1 MEWFRNLGRGILD
14 WLPGLLAAVLILV
27 AAWLLATL
35 VKFLVVKILRA
46 TKMDEKV
53 NRLGVSGEKAANT
66 TEYLGQLAFIIVF
79 VLFLPMVFARLGL
92 TGVAEPISGIVNSVV
107 AFLPNLVAAAL
118 ILYIGLFVARIIR
131 DLVTPL
137 LNRVGVDK
145 LQQKAGVA
153 PSESTSLSTV
163 LGYVIYA
170 IVLIPIIIAALEVLQ
185 VTAISQPAI
194 AMLNTVFEY
203 IPRIITAVV
212 IIAIGAFIA
221 KLAANLLTQVLRS
234 VGADAFVSRVFGDT
248 NVAGRS
254 FSLTRVLGI
263 VVNVLI
269 LLFFVVEALGTLQL
283 DVLTTI
289 GAGIIAYLPNVLAA
303 VLILVVAW
311 LVSGW
316 LDRLLREN
324 VRQGATLGLLT
335 RGAIMLLAAFMV
347 LNQLRVATVIVNY
360 GFLFIIAGA
369 ALAFALSFGLGGR
382 EFASRKLE
390 KLDAKIAEVEIEEK
404 KSEE

>member
-46 TKMDEKV
+46 TKLDEKV
-53 NRLGVSGEKAANT
+53 NRLGVAGEKAANT
-66 TEYLGQLAFIIVF
+66 TEYLGQLAFIIIF

-92 TGVAEPISGIVNSVV
+92 TGVAEPISGIVNSFV

-137 LNRVGVDK
+137 LNRLGVDK

-163 LGYVIYA
+163 LGYVVYA
-170 IVLIPIIIAALEVLQ
+170 VVLIPIIIASLEVLH

-221 KLAANLLTQVLRS
+221 RLATKLLTQVLRS

-283 DVLTTI
+283 EVLTTI
-289 GAGIIAYLPNVLAA
+289 GAGIIAYLPNVLGA

-311 LVSGW
+311 LLAGW

-324 VRQGATLGLLT
+324 IKQGATLGLLT
-335 RGAIMLLAAFMV
+335 RAAIMLLASFMV
-347 LNQLRVATVIVNY
+347 LNQLRVASVIVNY
-360 GFLFIIAGA
+360 GFLFVIAGA
-369 ALAFALSFGLGGR
+369 ALAFALAFGLGGR
-382 EFASRKLE
+382 DFASRKLE
-390 KLDAKIAEVEIEEK
+390 QLDAKIAEVEIEEK
-404 KSEE
+404 ESED

>member
-46 TKMDEKV
+46 TRLAEKV

-66 TEYLGQLAFIIVF
+66 TEYLGQLAFVIVF

-92 TGVAEPISGIVNSVV
+92 AGVAEPISGFVNSLV
-107 AFLPNLVAAAL
+107 AFLPNLFAAAL
-118 ILYIGLFVARIIR
+118 ILYIGFFVARIIR

-137 LNRVGVDK
+137 LNRLGVDK
-145 LQQKAGVA
+145 LQQKTGAA
-153 PSESTSLSTV
+153 SAEATSFSTV
-163 LGYVIYA
+163 LGYVVYA
-170 IVLIPIIIAALEVLQ
+170 IVLIPIIIAALEVVK

-194 AMLNTVFEY
+194 AMLTTVFDY

-212 IIAIGAFIA
+212 IIGIGAFIA
-221 KLAANLLTQVLRS
+221 KLATNLLTQLLGS
-234 VGADAFVSRVFGDT
+234 VGADAFCTRLLGDQ
-248 NVAGRS
+248 NAAGRS
-254 FSLTRVLGI
+254 FSLTRILAVI
-263 VVNVLI
+263 VHVLI
-269 LLFFVVEALGTLQL
+269 LLFFIVEALGTLQL
-283 DVLTTI
+283 DILTTI
-289 GAGIIAYLPNVLAA
+289 GAGIISYLPNVLAA

-311 LVSGW
+311 LLAGW
-316 LDRLLREN
+316 LERLLRDN
-324 VRQGATLGLLT
+324 VKQGATLGLIT
-335 RGAIMLLAAFMV
+335 RSAIMLLAAFMV

-360 GFLFIIAGA
+360 GFLFVIAGA
-369 ALAFALSFGLGGR
+369 ALAFALAFGLGGR

-390 KLDAKIAEVEIEEK
+390 QLDAKIAEVELEEK
-404 KSEE
+404 ESED